1 MCPPPP
7 PPTTPPPS
15 SPTYVTQTVQVGEN
29 WNYVSFYVTQPDMLL
44 NTVFNAL
51 EKTDRDYVKSQR
63 EFSEWYDSFNTWYGT
78 LVSVNPDEGYMLK
91 VAKSGTVKVMGD
103 AVTFPKVV
111 QLSKGWNFLANPY
124 PVDVDLATNMPT
136 PTSMGAYTAADPA
149 TYEPTNTIKAIRDF
163 AEWYDETLTGGAPM
177 WYGPLK
183 VLHSG
188 QMFKFK
194 VGKSGSVTWNENSG
208 ATVASPPPPGRRQ
221 LIAAGWAVDSSLY
234 QDTMPVTALV
244 TIDGVPQ
251 SKGTLIALVGDEVRG
266 VREYSSKVTF
276 GPFAGKALFMMDVS
290 TNHEGTEEV
299 QFKFSTDDVSAVAL
313 DKVVSMTD
321 GTSVGSA
328 IAPLL
333 LVATASSP
341 VVADNRRALRA
352 GQAPVTPS
360 SASPVTIVALVA
372 AVAVAA
378 VIATT
383 RARRAEM

>member
-1 MCPPPP
+1 MRRS
-7 PPTTPPPS
+7 TWRAEKAPPS
-15 SPTYVTQTVQVGEN
+15 RG
-29 WNYVSFYVTQPDMLL
+29 
-44 NTVFNAL
+44 
-51 EKTDRDYVKSQR
+51 
-63 EFSEWYDSFNTWYGT
+63 
-78 LVSVNPDEGYMLK
+78 
-91 VAKSGTVKVMGD
+91 
-103 AVTFPKVV
+103 
-111 QLSKGWNFLANPY
+111 
-124 PVDVDLATNMPT
+124 
-136 PTSMGAYTAADPA
+136 PA
-149 TYEPTNTIKAIRDF
+149 MKPSDWK
-163 AEWYDETLTGGAPM
+163 L
-177 WYGPLK
+177 
-183 VLHSG
+183 
-188 QMFKFK
+188 
-194 VGKSGSVTWNENSG
+194 SVTARSG